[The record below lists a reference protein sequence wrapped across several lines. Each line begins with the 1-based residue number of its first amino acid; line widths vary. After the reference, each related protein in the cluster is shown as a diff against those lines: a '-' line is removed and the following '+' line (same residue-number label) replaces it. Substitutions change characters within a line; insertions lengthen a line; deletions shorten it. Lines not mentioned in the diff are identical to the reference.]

1 VVEQA
6 RTRPEARSVQRVRQ
20 LPTVRHRQRMI
31 VSENPEDVEHRDPGV
46 VLAFTLR
53 PHHGEEMIECRL
65 ELAPGGERP
74 RQGDPRIL
82 VRRIGGHGALEFGD
96 VLAARSPQTGRRLQT
111 LDIGIGDQAVEHGE
125 RLIRLAPVD
134 QHRGET
140 RSRVGV
146 VGLAIEHLAQDV
158 LGGHVVVLE
167 TRRPRLIDH
176 EIELG
181 RNEALDPRT
190 DLRLGTYARERVGE
204 LAVLEGHDH
213 RDALHPVLHG
223 QLLVG
228 VDVDLH
234 QIEGAVRL
242 GGEPLEDRSDD
253 PAGLTPLRPEVHN
266 DRYFTAA
273 LEDFPGEVRGVDV
286 LHEVVWNAHR
296 TENTGGSPAS
306 VDAMERRPHAPFGRV
321 LTAIITPFSDDGSV
335 DYGTFR
341 RLTQHLADH
350 GSDGIVVGGT
360 TGESPTLTTDEK
372 VALFKATVDAVGDR
386 VTVVA
391 GTGTYDTR
399 ESVEMTERAAEA
411 GVDGVMAV
419 TPYYSKPP
427 QEGIIRH
434 FTAIAD
440 ATELPV
446 LLYNIP
452 GRTCRLIEID
462 TLVTLAA
469 HPHIVAVKD
478 AVDDL
483 DFTRRQIAA
492 LPEGFAVYSGS
503 DGHTRELVRAGGVG
517 VVSVAAHLAGDLI
530 SAMVDAAI
538 AGEDDEA
545 DRLDAL
551 LAPLNEALFIEPNP
565 MPLKAGLDL
574 AWDPVGTPRLPLV
587 PASAATRDALE
598 RALAG
603 LANV

>member
-1 VVEQA
+1 
-6 RTRPEARSVQRVRQ
+6 
-20 LPTVRHRQRMI
+20 
-31 VSENPEDVEHRDPGV
+31 
-46 VLAFTLR
+46 
-53 PHHGEEMIECRL
+53 
-65 ELAPGGERP
+65 
-74 RQGDPRIL
+74 
-82 VRRIGGHGALEFGD
+82 
-96 VLAARSPQTGRRLQT
+96 
-111 LDIGIGDQAVEHGE
+111 
-125 RLIRLAPVD
+125 
-134 QHRGET
+134 
-140 RSRVGV
+140 
-146 VGLAIEHLAQDV
+146 
-158 LGGHVVVLE
+158 
-167 TRRPRLIDH
+167 
-176 EIELG
+176 
-181 RNEALDPRT
+181 
-190 DLRLGTYARERVGE
+190 
-204 LAVLEGHDH
+204 
-213 RDALHPVLHG
+213 
-223 QLLVG
+223 
-228 VDVDLH
+228 
-234 QIEGAVRL
+234 
-242 GGEPLEDRSDD
+242 
-253 PAGLTPLRPEVHN
+253 
-266 DRYFTAA
+266 
-273 LEDFPGEVRGVDV
+273 
-286 LHEVVWNAHR
+286 
-296 TENTGGSPAS
+296 
-306 VDAMERRPHAPFGRV
+306 MERRPHAPFGRV

-335 DYGTFR
+335 DYGTFW
-341 RLTQHLADH
+341 RLTRHLADH

-372 VALFKATVDAVGDR
+372 IALFKATVDAVGDR

-440 ATELPV
+440 ATDLPV

-530 SAMVDAAI
+530 KAMVDAAI
-538 AGEDDEA
+538 AGDDEEA

-551 LAPLNEALFIEPNP
+551 LGPLNEALFIEPNP

-574 AWDPVGTPRLPLV
+574 AWEPVGTPRLPLV
-587 PASAATRDALE
+587 PASAATSAALE
-598 RALAG
+598 SALSG
-603 LANV
+603 LVNA